1 MDSVLREKWFELSL
15 VQQMINIGNEVKRGL
30 KFDSD
35 PDKKNMFFEKA
46 IQYTQ
51 LTIEDSKNVHVL
63 PELLISKEV
72 LEDYSGEHKLAC
84 TGKQIGRYYQA
95 YQRLLQRV

>member
-1 MDSVLREKWFELSL
+1 MDSVLNETWFELSL

-35 PDKKNMFFEKA
+35 SDKRNMFFQKA

-51 LTIEDSKNVHVL
+51 LTMEDSKNVHVL

-72 LEDYSGEHKLAC
+72 LEDYSGEHSLAC
-84 TGKQIGRYYQA
+84 TGEQINRYYQA
-95 YQRLLQRV
+95 YQYLL